1 MVDDQTMTWVT
12 LRGGPLDRQ
21 QRQVP
26 MAYDN
31 PYGNPVEF
39 LRFPHMGD
47 LPASPMEH
55 LTTWPSMRIVT
66 YRRVE
71 RRNPADGHRWHEWH
85 HVADA

>member
-12 LRGGPLDRQ
+12 LTGGPLDGQ

-26 MAYDN
+26 LAYDN

-39 LRFPHMGD
+39 LQFPHPD
-47 LPASPMEH
+47 DFPASP
-55 LTTWPSMRIVT
+55 LKGLKPSSSMRIVT
-66 YRRVE
+66 YRRID

>member
-1 MVDDQTMTWVT
+1 MGGEPMTWIT
-12 LRGGPLDRQ
+12 LKGGPLDGQ
-21 QRQVP
+21 QRRVP
-26 MAYDN
+26 LADDN

-39 LRFPHMGD
+39 LQFPD
-47 LPASPMEH
+47 LSDFPTSPMER
-55 LTTWPSMRIVT
+55 LPPSASMRIVT